1 MKIFLA
7 GASGSTGQLLV
18 SQLLRRGHH
27 IVAVVRSIERL
38 PEGFRTHENLS
49 LVEASLLDL
58 SDTKLSQLV
67 KDCSAIASCLGQNI
81 SLKGM
86 YGHPR
91 WLVTDAARRLCM
103 AVKAN
108 QPQTPVRYVLMNTVG
123 NRNPDRDEELPLKD
137 RIVIGLM
144 RLVLPPQK
152 DNEAAAV
159 YLRTEIGQN
168 DEVIEWVAVRPDAL
182 FDEDTVTDYTLHPSP
197 TSSAIFGDGKT
208 SRINVAHFMAELI
221 TDDTIWNKWKG
232 QMPVIYNKVSS

>member
-7 GASGSTGQLLV
+7 GASGSTGKLLT
-18 SQLLRRGHH
+18 SQLLQRGHH

-67 KDCSAIASCLGQNI
+67 KECSAIASCLGHNI

-123 NRNPDRDEELPLKD
+123 NRNRDRDEKLSFKD
-137 RIVIGLM
+137 KIVIGLM
-144 RLVLPPQK
+144 RLALPPQR
-152 DNEAAAV
+152 DNEAAAE

-168 DEVIEWVAVRPDAL
+168 DEMIEWVAVRPDAL
-182 FDEDTVTDYTLHPSP
+182 FDEDMVTDYTLHPSP

-208 SRINVAHFMAELI
+208 SRINVAHFMADLI
-221 TDDTIWNKWKG
+221 TDDKIWNKWKG
-232 QMPVIYNKVSS
+232 QMPVIYNKISS